1 MVVDID
7 GQKYYPLYQ
16 FAEMTC
22 RSVSTIRHLMFTGN
36 KIRKL
41 QYKEEPAGRYYIPV
55 EEYTEFPFTSSGRYA
70 SDKVYKFTPSGAY
83 ELLEQYEIA
92 QLYAAEG
99 KEYIVKEKRHGKAHH
114 AVNS

>member
-7 GQKYYPLYQ
+7 GRKYYPLYQ

-41 QYKEEPAGRYYIPV
+41 EYKEEPVGRYYIPV
-55 EEYTEFPFTSSGRYA
+55 TEFTNFPFTSSGRYA
-70 SDKVYKFTPSGAY
+70 ADKVYHYTEDKQYVQFEEDEIIKLY
-83 ELLEQYEIA
+83 E
-92 QLYAAEG
+92 AEG
-99 KEYIVKEKRHGKAHH
+99 KEYIAKEKKHGKTHH
-114 AVNS
+114 CVNS